1 MKETTLAN
9 IENLALKH
17 ITLQSDYVS
26 AKNNLYETCLNEIK
40 EHFYSDNVELFDN
53 DIKDIINNI
62 EYKYDVTSFNL
73 YNISLFVIKKILC
86 KHLFVILQKQY
97 NVINL
102 SLDELVNLIDIKS
115 INANYNSY
123 LSNEQICISINQIN
137 LVNFI
142 NKYLNGK
149 YYFKFENGKYCI
161 YNKDNLNLADSIF
174 SNKTWTD
181 IDLENFI
188 IHYRNI
194 NNFIF
199 TLNSSVDVL
208 KNKIKSLQFNS
219 DFL

>member
-40 EHFYSDNVELFDN
+40 EHFYQDNVELFDN

-73 YNISLFVIKKILC
+73 YNISLFIIKKILC

-102 SLDELVNLIDIKS
+102 SLDELENLIDIKS

-199 TLNSSVDVL
+199 ALNSSVDVL
-208 KNKIKSLQFNS
+208 NNKIKSLQFNG

>member
-1 MKETTLAN
+1 MKETVLAN

-17 ITLQSDYVS
+17 MTFQSDYVS

-40 EHFYSDNVELFDN
+40 EHFYQDNVELFDN

-73 YNISLFVIKKILC
+73 YNISLFIIKKILC

-161 YNKDNLNLADSIF
+161 YNKDNLNLIDSIF

-199 TLNSSVDVL
+199 AINSSVDVL
-208 KNKIKSLQFNS
+208 KNKIKSLQFNG

>member
-40 EHFYSDNVELFDN
+40 EHFYQDNVELFDN
-53 DIKDIINNI
+53 EIKNIINNI
-62 EYKYDVTSFNL
+62 EHKYDVTTFNL
-73 YNISLFVIKKILC
+73 YNISLAVIKKILC

-199 TLNSSVDVL
+199 SLNSSVDVL

>member
-1 MKETTLAN
+1 MTF
-9 IENLALKH
+9 
-17 ITLQSDYVS
+17 QSDYTS
-26 AKNNLYETCLNEIK
+26 AKNNLYESCLNEIK
-40 EHFYSDNVELFDN
+40 EHFYQDNIELFDN
-53 DIKDIINNI
+53 DIQDVINNI
-62 EYKYDVTSFNL
+62 EYKYDVTTFNL

-102 SLDELVNLIDIKS
+102 SLDELTNLIDVKS

-188 IHYRNI
+188 LHYRNI

-199 TLNSSVDVL
+199 SLNSSVDVL

>member
-1 MKETTLAN
+1 MKETVLAN

-17 ITLQSDYVS
+17 MTFQSDYVS

-73 YNISLFVIKKILC
+73 YNISLFIIKKILC
-86 KHLFVILQKQY
+86 KHLFVIIQKQY
-97 NVINL
+97 NIINL
-102 SLDELVNLIDIKS
+102 SLDELENLIDVKS

-149 YYFKFENGKYCI
+149 YYFKFENDKYYI
-161 YNKDNLNLADSIF
+161 YNKENLNLIDSIF

-199 TLNSSVDVL
+199 ALNSSVNEL
-208 KNKIKSLQFNS
+208 KNKIKSLQFNG

>member
-1 MKETTLAN
+1 MTF
-9 IENLALKH
+9 
-17 ITLQSDYVS
+17 QSDYVS

-40 EHFYSDNVELFDN
+40 EHFYQDNVELFGN

-62 EYKYDVTSFNL
+62 EYKYDVTTFNL

-137 LVNFI
+137 LV
-142 NKYLNGK
+142 KRY
-149 YYFKFENGKYCI
+149 
-161 YNKDNLNLADSIF
+161 
-174 SNKTWTD
+174 
-181 IDLENFI
+181 
-188 IHYRNI
+188 
-194 NNFIF
+194 
-199 TLNSSVDVL
+199 
-208 KNKIKSLQFNS
+208 
-219 DFL
+219 